1 MSSALRQNST
11 SKDFFYA
18 ENVGREFM
26 PPYQYKREPLNN
38 DEVDKLTNSC
48 DTFREKFVIWTM
60 LDTGLRLSEFADL
73 KKENVQWQEKRLVIY
88 GKGGPYGKK
97 TKRRIIPMT
106 DRVRRLVEY
115 HFAENNNIGMSKR
128 TIERTVKK
136 VADKA
141 GISKKV
147 SPHVLRHTFAVNCI
161 KKGIST
167 RALQSLLGHDR
178 LATTEIYLNLSPEDA
193 IREFLNK
200 W

>member
-1 MSSALRQNST
+1 M
-11 SKDFFYA
+11 
-18 ENVGREFM
+18 
-26 PPYQYKREPLNN
+26 PYQYKREPLND
-38 DEVDKLTNSC
+38 DEVNRLTNTC
-48 DTFREKFVIWTM
+48 DTFREKFVVWTL

-73 KKENVQWQEKRLVIY
+73 KKDNIQWQERRLVIY
-88 GKGGPYGKK
+88 GKGGPYRKK

-106 DRVRRLVEY
+106 ERVRRLMEY
-115 HFAENNNIGMSKR
+115 HFAENNNIGLGKR

-141 GISKKV
+141 GITKPV
-147 SPHVLRHTFAVNCI
+147 TPHVLRHTFAVNCI

-167 RALQSLLGHDR
+167 RALQTLLGHDR
-178 LATTEIYLNLSPEDA
+178 LTTTEIYLNLSPEDA

>member
-1 MSSALRQNST
+1 MLLEEIYTLPIQ
-11 SKDFFYA
+11 K
-18 ENVGREFM
+18 
-26 PPYQYKREPLNN
+26 EPLNN

-60 LDTGLRLSEFADL
+60 LDTGLRLSEVADL
-73 KKENVQWQEKRLVIY
+73 KKENIQWQERRLVIY
-88 GKGGPYGKK
+88 GKGGPYCKK
-97 TKRRIIPMT
+97 TKRRIFPMT

-115 HFAENNNIGMSKR
+115 HFAENNDIRISKR
-128 TIERTVKK
+128 TIERTVKN

-141 GISKKV
+141 GIVKKV
-147 SPHVLRHTFAVNCI
+147 SPHVLRHIFSVNCI

>member
-1 MSSALRQNST
+1 M
-11 SKDFFYA
+11 
-18 ENVGREFM
+18 
-26 PPYQYKREPLNN
+26 PYQYKREPLND
-38 DEVDKLTNSC
+38 DEIDRITNAC
-48 DTFREKFVIWTM
+48 DTFREKFVVWTL

-73 KKENVQWQEKRLVIY
+73 KKENIQWQERRLVVY

-106 DRVRRLVEY
+106 ERVRKLLEY
-115 HFAENNNIGMSKR
+115 HFAENDNTEMVKR
-128 TIERTVKK
+128 TVARIVKK

-141 GISKKV
+141 GISKPV
-147 SPHVLRHTFAVNCI
+147 SPHVLRHTFSVNCI

-167 RALQSLLGHDR
+167 RALQTLLGHDR
-178 LATTEIYLNLSPEDA
+178 LTTTELYLNLSPEDA

>member
-1 MSSALRQNST
+1 M
-11 SKDFFYA
+11 
-18 ENVGREFM
+18 
-26 PPYQYKREPLNN
+26 PYQYKREPLND
-38 DEVDKLTNSC
+38 DEVNKITNACSN
-48 DTFREKFVIWTM
+48 FREKFIVWTL

-73 KKENVQWQEKRLVIY
+73 KKNNIQWQEKRLIIY
-88 GKGGPYGKK
+88 GKGGPYGKE

-106 DRVRRLVEY
+106 DRVRRLIEY
-115 HFAENNNIGMSKR
+115 HFTEHDDVGISKR
-128 TIERTVKK
+128 TIERVVKN

-141 GISKKV
+141 GIAKPV
-147 SPHVLRHTFAVNCI
+147 NPHVLRHTFSVNCI

-178 LATTEIYLNLSPEDA
+178 LTTTEIYLNLSPEDA

>member
-1 MSSALRQNST
+1 M
-11 SKDFFYA
+11 
-18 ENVGREFM
+18 
-26 PPYQYKREPLNN
+26 PYQYKREPLND
-38 DEVDKLTNSC
+38 DEIDRLINAC
-48 DTFREKFVIWTM
+48 DTFREKFVVWTL

-73 KKENVQWQEKRLVIY
+73 NKENIQWQERRLVIY

-106 DRVRRLVEY
+106 DRVRRLLEY
-115 HFAENNNIGMSKR
+115 HFAENDNTEMVKR
-128 TIERTVKK
+128 TVARIVKK

-141 GISKKV
+141 GISKPV
-147 SPHVLRHTFAVNCI
+147 SPHVLRHTFSVNCI

-167 RALQSLLGHDR
+167 RALQTLLGHDR
-178 LATTEIYLNLSPEDA
+178 LTTTELYLNLSPEDA